1 MQTFPN
7 QTLILIS
14 LVLLYHVGMRPEYK
28 QTEFGKFTNDDLQAL
43 IESDP
48 VGKEWLDLFA
58 REIASMMNQK
68 GFSVEGAKEFIV
80 ASIANG
86 FYVPMFARGD

>member
-1 MQTFPN
+1 
-7 QTLILIS
+7 
-14 LVLLYHVGMRPEYK
+14 MRPEYK

-58 REIASMMNQK
+58 RQIAGMMNQK

-80 ASIANG
+80 ASLANG
-86 FYVPMFARGD
+86 FYVPMFARGDKK

>member
-1 MQTFPN
+1 MTDYKPTQYGLFQN
-7 QTLILIS
+7 AE
-14 LVLLYHVGMRPEYK
+14 LLS
-28 QTEFGKFTNDDLQAL
+28 L

-48 VGKEWLDLFA
+48 AGKEWLDLFA
-58 REIASMMNQK
+58 RQIASMMNQK

-86 FYVPMFARGD
+86 FYVPMFARGE